1 MIMENKDIKVI
12 TSINNNLIKEF
23 YKLKE
28 KKYRMINKEF
38 LIEGE
43 HLINEAYHA
52 NRLKILLSN
61 NDDILNKYQVR
72 EKYKVSEDII
82 KKLSHTTSPQ
92 GIIGICDIKE
102 IAVDYNKYQHI
113 LILDDVKDPG
123 NIGTLIRTALAFNID
138 LIVTSKDS
146 CDIYNDKV
154 VRASQGAIFNIDV
167 IYKDLNLE
175 IDLMKKNKIK
185 IISTSLS
192 ATTSVKDIEKFDK
205 YAIILGNEANGVH
218 KDIQDLADINV
229 IIPISKEMES
239 LNVAI
244 AGAIMMYEVR
254 K

>member
-1 MIMENKDIKVI
+1 MENKDIKII
-12 TSINNNLIKEF
+12 TSINNNFIKELS
-23 YKLKE
+23 KLKE
-28 KKYRMINKEF
+28 KKYRLMNKEF

-43 HLINEAYHA
+43 HLINEAYNA
-52 NRLKILLSN
+52 NRLKILLSDN
-61 NDDILNKYQVR
+61 EDILNRYDIC

-82 KKLSHTTSPQ
+82 KKLSQTTSPQ
-92 GIIGICDIKE
+92 GLVGICDIKE
-102 IAVDYNKYQHI
+102 IEVDYNNYQHI

-123 NIGTLIRTALAFNID
+123 NIGTLIRTSLAFDID
-138 LIVTSKDS
+138 LIVMSKDS

-154 VRASQGAIFNIDV
+154 VRASQGAIFNID
-167 IYKDLNLE
+167 IAYKDLKNE
-175 IDLMKKNKIK
+175 IQLMKNKNIK

-192 ATTSVKDIEKFDK
+192 ANMDVKDIKHMDK
-205 YAIILGNEANGVH
+205 YAIILGNEANGVN

-229 IIPISKEMES
+229 IIPISKKMES

>member
-1 MIMENKDIKVI
+1 MENKDIKII
-12 TSINNNLIKEF
+12 TSINNNFIKELS
-23 YKLKE
+23 KLKE
-28 KKYRMINKEF
+28 KKYRLMNKEF

-43 HLINEAYHA
+43 HLINEAYNA
-52 NRLKILLSN
+52 NRLKILLSDN
-61 NDDILNKYQVR
+61 EDILNRYDIC

-82 KKLSHTTSPQ
+82 KKLSQTTSPQ
-92 GIIGICDIKE
+92 GLVGICDIKDIE
-102 IAVDYNKYQHI
+102 VDYNNYQHI

-123 NIGTLIRTALAFNID
+123 NIGTLIRTSLAFDID
-138 LIVTSKDS
+138 LIVMSKDS

-154 VRASQGAIFNIDV
+154 VRASQGAIFNID
-167 IYKDLNLE
+167 IAYKDLKNE
-175 IDLMKKNKIK
+175 IQLMKNKDIK

-192 ATTSVKDIEKFDK
+192 ANMDVKDIKHMDK
-205 YAIILGNEANGVH
+205 YAIILGNEANGVN

-229 IIPISKEMES
+229 IIPISKKMES

>member
-1 MIMENKDIKVI
+1 MENKDIKII
-12 TSINNNLIKEF
+12 TSINNNFIKELS
-23 YKLKE
+23 KLKE
-28 KKYRMINKEF
+28 KKYRLMNKEF

-43 HLINEAYHA
+43 HLINEAYNA
-52 NRLKILLSN
+52 NRLKILLSDN
-61 NDDILNKYQVR
+61 EDILNRYDIC

-82 KKLSHTTSPQ
+82 KKLSQTTSPQ
-92 GIIGICDIKE
+92 GLVGICDIKDVE
-102 IAVDYNKYQHI
+102 VDYNNYQHI

-123 NIGTLIRTALAFNID
+123 NIGTLIRTSLAFDID
-138 LIVTSKDS
+138 LIVMSKDS

-154 VRASQGAIFNIDV
+154 VRASQGAIFNID
-167 IYKDLNLE
+167 IAYKDLKNE
-175 IDLMKKNKIK
+175 IQLMKNKDIK

-192 ATTSVKDIEKFDK
+192 ANMDVKDIKHMDK
-205 YAIILGNEANGVH
+205 YAIILGNEANGVN

-229 IIPISKEMES
+229 IIPISKKMES